1 MFVVQAG
8 KYLFFF
14 DVVLFGQRRKNGMSV
29 QEFRPMGKLHSIA
42 DTPAVINYD
51 KLRMEWYK
59 DGKLHRD
66 NGPACITFNE
76 KGTVVDRKYYKNGKV
91 AAAADIRGN
100 DDGVSLVKI
109 KVIED
114 CVKECARSL
123 KLDEEYVSKV
133 VLANTNK
140 L

>member
-76 KGTVVDRKYYKNGKV
+76 QGVVVDRKYYKNGKNV
-91 AAAADIRGN
+91 AASEIRGN
-100 DDGVSLVKI
+100 DDGISIVKI
-109 KVIED
+109 GVLEN
-114 CVKECARSL
+114 CVKECA
-123 KLDEEYVSKV
+123 KKFKVDEQYISKV
-133 VLANTNK
+133 VLANINK

>member
-29 QEFRPMGKLHSIA
+29 QEFRPMGKLHSVA

-76 KGTVVDRKYYKNGKV
+76 KGTVVDRKYYKNGKLV
-91 AAAADIRGN
+91 DAKAVRGN
-100 DDGVSLVKI
+100 DDGISLVKI

>member
-29 QEFRPMGKLHSIA
+29 QEFRPMGKLHSVA

-51 KLRMEWYK
+51 KLVMEWYK

-66 NGPACITFNE
+66 NGPARITFNE
-76 KGTVVDRKYYKNGKV
+76 KGTVVDRKYYKNGKLV
-91 AAAADIRGN
+91 DAKAVRGN
-100 DDGVSLVKI
+100 DDGISLVKI

-140 L
+140 I